1 MVVSVRV
8 CTLKSYFHFKLVV
21 FTIRLRL
28 GHREG
33 QVLVRGGLSPLKTFK
48 TACGMVNQQW
58 VEFDFSLGTFVSWQP
73 PPPLMDLSTTSVKA
87 MLTLVGDIWVELGV
101 ETNISFCVKLL
112 VRKPSTS

>member
-73 PPPLMDLSTTSVKA
+73 PPPHGPLHYIRQSHVNVSR
-87 MLTLVGDIWVELGV
+87 GYLGRV
-101 ETNISFCVKLL
+101 RSRNKYQLLCETIG
-112 VRKPSTS
+112 